1 MATLDE
7 IRLERLLR
15 PLEGPSGIVS
25 LNPLAFQYQDQFYP
39 NQMQYQ
45 YPPRTDISP
54 TQDFYQLNSIS
65 PTQDFYQPRADI
77 SPTQDFY
84 QPRADISPT
93 QDFYQPR
100 EFVNAPQNFYPPD
113 LTTLRGLDMNRFQGV
128 SDMSV
133 IDETTNDEQD
143 QEYIDQVE
151 KSNNPLKSIMDFIG
165 QFSPMQMIGKGIG
178 AFFNPKGSDRY
189 RPATAGIYGY
199 SPRQLNQMNAL
210 GGYYSEPARAQRRL
224 ENRLANLIERRDSG
238 KSYSQK
244 NLDSITQSL
253 SGAASQ
259 AQFATKKAASK
270 SPSVGVSGYTARD
283 SVRESRRGKV

>member
-1 MATLDE
+1 MDTINK
-7 IRLERLLR
+7 IRLNQLLQ
-15 PLEGPSGIVS
+15 PFEGPGGIAS
-25 LNPLAFQYQDQFYP
+25 LNPLAFQYQDQQYL
-39 NQMQYQ
+39 NQ
-45 YPPRTDISP
+45 DP
-54 TQDFYQLNSIS
+54 TQDFYEEVNIS
-65 PTQDFYQPRADI
+65 PTQNFYPLDRN
-77 SPTQDFY
+77 PTQM
-84 QPRADISPT
+84 
-93 QDFYQPR
+93 FYQPR
-100 EFVNAPQNFYPPD
+100 EFVNAPNAIDYYQPD

-128 SDMSV
+128 SDRSI
-133 IDETTNDEQD
+133 IDETTNDEED

-151 KSNNPLKSIMDFIG
+151 KSNNPLKGIMDFIG

-199 SPRQLNQMNAL
+199 SPRELNQMNAL

-244 NLDSITQSL
+244 NLDSISQSL
-253 SGAASQ
+253 SGAPSQ

-283 SVRESRRGKV
+283 DVRESRRGKV

>member
-7 IRLERLLR
+7 LRLEQLLQ
-15 PLEGPSGIVS
+15 PLEGPSGIAS

-65 PTQDFYQPRADI
+65 PTQDFYQPRTDI

-84 QPRADISPT
+84 QPRTDISPT
-93 QDFYQPR
+93 QDFYPPR
-100 EFVNAPQNFYPPD
+100 EFVNAPQNFYPPN
-113 LTTLRGLDMNRFQGV
+113 LTTLKGLDMNKFQGV

-133 IDETTNDEQD
+133 VDETTNDEQD

-151 KSNNPLKSIMDFIG
+151 KSNNPLKGIMDFIA

-210 GGYYSEPARAQRRL
+210 GGYYSEPAIAQRRL